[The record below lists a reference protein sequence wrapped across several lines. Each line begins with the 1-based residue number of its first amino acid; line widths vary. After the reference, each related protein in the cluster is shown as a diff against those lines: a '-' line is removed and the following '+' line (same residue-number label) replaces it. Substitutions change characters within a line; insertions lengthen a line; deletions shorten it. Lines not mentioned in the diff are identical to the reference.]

1 MHCKLYHPCRVY
13 FATNDVNP
21 SDCCSSTFIG
31 DPNLQKRLQD
41 LSASDSEYISRSV
54 PWKHRGC
61 QCKCFPFITSHETCA
76 FQRRLTIVFQR
87 RLAHVTGFASLLVWQ
102 DRPILHFICS
112 YYLECN
118 LCWISV
124 HQCIRDFEPRRLLIQ
139 PRILSLTFRVSHGGI
154 VKEWSFLYIWIARQF
169 LPYKVL
175 SVLTA
180 WAILASTSNQT
191 HQSTN
196 KNAKA
201 VSLVWYLLFNDSDID
216 FPLWLAWLKRLQNL
230 IDWGWSWTNQS
241 VKTKNS
247 VDSSTRQQANYHD
260 HERANFSD
268 LITSPY

>member
-54 PWKHRGC
+54 PWKHRG
-61 QCKCFPFITSHETCA
+61 
-76 FQRRLTIVFQR
+76 
-87 RLAHVTGFASLLVWQ
+87 
-102 DRPILHFICS
+102 
-112 YYLECN
+112 Y
-118 LCWISV
+118 
-124 HQCIRDFEPRRLLIQ
+124 FEPRRLLIQ

-180 WAILASTSNQT
+180 
-191 HQSTN
+191 
-196 KNAKA
+196 
-201 VSLVWYLLFNDSDID
+201 
-216 FPLWLAWLKRLQNL
+216 
-230 IDWGWSWTNQS
+230 
-241 VKTKNS
+241 
-247 VDSSTRQQANYHD
+247 
-260 HERANFSD
+260 
-268 LITSPY
+268 